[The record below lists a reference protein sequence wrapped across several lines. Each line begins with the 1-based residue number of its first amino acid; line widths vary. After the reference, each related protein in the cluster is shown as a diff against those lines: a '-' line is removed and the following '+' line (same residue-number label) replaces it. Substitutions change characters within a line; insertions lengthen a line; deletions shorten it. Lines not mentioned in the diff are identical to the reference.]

1 MTQIEKIEQSARKYI
16 ENLNTVTQKEWK
28 GRFKIEFLKMV
39 NERTLVVTMYD
50 TKNGVAENDYT
61 EWSKVFKGTWIW
73 EVFNNFVLKRL
84 EDDKDERNRT

>member
-28 GRFKIEFLKMV
+28 GRFKIEFQEMV
-39 NERTLVVTMYD
+39 NGRTLVVTMYD
-50 TKNGVAENDYT
+50 TKNGVVENGYT

-73 EVFNNFVLKRL
+73 EVFNNFVFKRL

>member
-16 ENLNTVTQKEWK
+16 EGLNTVTQKEWN
-28 GRFKIEFLKMV
+28 GRFKIEFQKME

-50 TKNGVAENDYT
+50 TKAGVAENGYT

-73 EVFNNFVLKRL
+73 EVFNNFVFKRL